1 MTSFKKCSKKG
12 RENKEPFYREETW
25 QALPK
30 SGDQG
35 HPNSKNHVFETVRD
49 DVSSAV
55 THYPNLI
62 FTETSESF
70 KLENILT
77 NTS

>member
-12 RENKEPFYREETW
+12 RENKEPFYRKRPDKPYLSQVIKVILTVKIMC
-25 QALPK
+25 LR
-30 SGDQG
+30 
-35 HPNSKNHVFETVRD
+35 HVRD
-49 DVSSAV
+49 DVFSAV